1 MTKQSLYILI
11 ALLAAVLLVG
21 VANLY
26 FMLKNEEHIHAVSIE
41 EEWNE
46 ELEGETTAVEALEQL
61 PNGERGKKSSDR
73 PTTGTMQQTAE
84 TQRPAEQRST
94 TEPAATPSRPSRSAE
109 INVPQ
114 WVNRSIPLTFETR
127 GGAADSIRKQY
138 EHVVKDLQAAQQHLI
153 NGNAEAAMALIRP
166 MLWDRSNIY
175 REDAEWYQILANL
188 SAGNNE
194 TATNQL
200 NRLLRDNIH
209 LYYFLGRE
217 LHAELVPIRELMQQQ
232 ARREGRS
239 SQDRTG
245 Y

>member
-1 MTKQSLYILI
+1 MTKQSLYII
-11 ALLAAVLLVG
+11 SALLAAVLLVG

-26 FMLKNEEHIHAVSIE
+26 FMLKDDEHIHIAE
-41 EEWNE
+41 KEDEWE
-46 ELEGETTAVEALEQL
+46 KEMEDDVAKADSREQVAKDQ
-61 PNGERGKKSSDR
+61 NA
-73 PTTGTMQQTAE
+73 TGTTESTAAGSSPQNTE
-84 TQRPAEQRST
+84 TQRASEQRTT
-94 TEPAATPSRPSRSAE
+94 TESATPPSRPSRSVE
-109 INVPQ
+109 IDVPQ

-138 EHVVKDLQAAQQHLI
+138 EHVVADLQAVQQHLI
-153 NGNAEAAMALIRP
+153 NGNAEAAMGLIRP

-232 ARREGRS
+232 ARRDGRS
-239 SQDRTG
+239 SQERTG